1 MANVVHRFI
10 TRLSIPA
17 RERLF
22 RHAGIPEVDYS
33 CADAR
38 ERDRR
43 SFDALAQA
51 EDRARGI
58 VEAIAGSVIAVAD
71 KGELAERALRQVC
84 SDNPA
89 LDAILEED
97 APLEERI
104 LKVWFEDHVLLDRT
118 RNLTMS
124 YHWRDG
130 RFHCGYTIPE
140 PQKLHG
146 DISEAVDSI
155 RMIVQH
161 QQGGRRAYADQFSYT
176 GNGEDASLINHIAI
190 YLETPASFL
199 MEFSRGDDVPQP
211 VLRREAREL
220 ALSYEAASGRLDVAG
235 KGLGGAK
242 VFHDIAQ
249 AFCSYALDG
258 ADFQI
263 ITRNEW
269 QLGQFMGPNPP
280 SLEPPEGFSRA
291 RITEIITF
299 NLSSPGSQFVARAGF
314 DQDAYDRLEE
324 LGIDTRRLL
333 ETVGSIT
340 VTLEAYPVH
349 GEERGRDVR
358 VILKWPNKLSLDGAT
373 IDDKRV
379 IERWLD
385 NSPFRSVVRA

>member
-10 TRLSIPA
+10 TRLNIRA

-43 SFDALAQA
+43 SFDAFAQA
-51 EDRARGI
+51 DDRARGI

-71 KGELAERALRQVC
+71 KGDLAERALRQVC

-89 LDAILEED
+89 LDTILEAE
-97 APLEERI
+97 ASLEERI

-155 RMIVQH
+155 RRIVQNL
-161 QQGGRRAYADQFSYT
+161 QGGRRAYADQFSYT
-176 GNGEDASLINHIAI
+176 YEYEGASLIKHIAI

-199 MEFSRGDDVPQP
+199 MEFPRGNDAPQP

-220 ALSYEAASGRLDVAG
+220 ALSYDAASGRLDVAG

-269 QLGQFMGPNPP
+269 QLSQFIERDRP

-291 RITEIITF
+291 RITEIMTF
-299 NLSSPGSQFVARAGF
+299 NLNSPGSQFVARAGL
-314 DQDAYDRLEE
+314 DQDAYDRLRE
-324 LGIDTRRLL
+324 LGIDSRHLL
-333 ETVGSIT
+333 ETVSGIT
-340 VTLEAYPVH
+340 ITLEAPPAQ
-349 GEERGRDVR
+349 GENRGRDVR
-358 VILKWPNKLSLDGAT
+358 AILKWPNKLSLDGTT
-373 IDDKRV
+373 IEEKRV

-385 NSPFRSVVRA
+385 KPPFRLDVRS

>member
-1 MANVVHRFI
+1 MVNVVHRFI

-17 RERLF
+17 RKRLF
-22 RHAGIPEVDYS
+22 QHAGIPEVDYS

-89 LDAILEED
+89 LDTILEDE
-97 APLEERI
+97 ASLEERI
-104 LKVWFEDHVLLDRT
+104 LKVWFEDPAFLDRT

-155 RMIVQH
+155 RRIVQNL
-161 QQGGRRAYADQFSYT
+161 QGGRRAYADQFSYT
-176 GNGEDASLINHIAI
+176 YEGEGASLIKHIAI

-199 MEFSRGDDVPQP
+199 MEFPRGNDAPQP

-220 ALSYEAASGRLDVAG
+220 ALSYDAASGRLDVAG

-269 QLGQFMGPNPP
+269 QLSQFIERDRP

-291 RITEIITF
+291 RITEIMTF
-299 NLSSPGSQFVARAGF
+299 NLNSPGSQFVARAGF
-314 DQDAYDRLEE
+314 DQDGYDRLRE
-324 LGIDTRRLL
+324 LGTDICYLL
-333 ETVGSIT
+333 ETVGGIT
-340 VTLEAYPVH
+340 ITLEAPPAQ
-349 GEERGRDVR
+349 GENRGRDVR
-358 VILKWPNKLSLDGAT
+358 AILKWPNKLSLDGAT
-373 IDDKRV
+373 IEEKRV

-385 NSPFRSVVRA
+385 KPPFRLDVRD

>member
-1 MANVVHRFI
+1 MVNVVHRFI

-17 RERLF
+17 RKRLF
-22 RHAGIPEVDYS
+22 QHAGIPEVDYS

-84 SDNPA
+84 SGNPA

-104 LKVWFEDHVLLDRT
+104 LKVWFEDPVLLDRT

-140 PQKLHG
+140 PRQLHG

-155 RMIVQH
+155 RMIVQN
-161 QQGGRRAYADQFSYT
+161 QQGGRRAYADQFSYPHDWE
-176 GNGEDASLINHIAI
+176 GASLINHIAI

-220 ALSYEAASGRLDVAG
+220 ALSYDAASGRLDVAG

-258 ADFQI
+258 AEFQI

-280 SLEPPEGFSRA
+280 SLDPPEGFSVA

-324 LGIDTRRLL
+324 LGMDTHRLL
-333 ETVGSIT
+333 ETVGRIT

-385 NSPFRSVVRA
+385 NSPFWSVVRV